1 MTAASS
7 SSPVVELRGVSKTF
21 GEGPDAVH
29 ALEDIDLSIAAGEF
43 VTLIGP
49 SGSGKSTLLR
59 LVADLTD
66 PTAGTVLVEG
76 QPPHEARLGRRYGM
90 VFQEPVLMDWRT
102 VRQNVELPLE
112 LAGMDAGARRARAD
126 DLLDVVDLAGFA
138 DRWPWE
144 LSGGMQGRVAIAR
157 ALASGPQ
164 LLLMDE
170 PFGALDEMTRER
182 LNDELSALA
191 TRLRMTV
198 LFVTHSI
205 PEAVFLSD
213 RVVILTERPGRIAE
227 IVPVDLPRPRLPQT
241 RSLPRSFDL
250 VTIVRAALRD
260 VTAVDVRPLRPPPRP

>member
-1 MTAASS
+1 MTGAAADPA
-7 SSPVVELRGVSKTF
+7 PVVELRRVSKTF

-102 VRQNVELPLE
+102 VRQNVVLPLE
-112 LAGMDAGARRARAD
+112 LAGIDAGARRARVD
-126 DLLDVVDLAGFA
+126 ELLDLVDLAGFA

-157 ALASGPQ
+157 ALASGPH

-182 LNDELSALA
+182 LNDELATLA
-191 TRLRMTV
+191 TRLGTTV

-213 RVVILTERPGRIAE
+213 RIVVLSARPGR
-227 IVPVDLPRPRLPQT
+227 VGVVLDVDLARPRSPESRT
-241 RSLPRSFDL
+241 LPRAFEL
-250 VTIVRAALRD
+250 VTRVRRALRNAGAD
-260 VTAVDVRPLRPPPRP
+260 DD